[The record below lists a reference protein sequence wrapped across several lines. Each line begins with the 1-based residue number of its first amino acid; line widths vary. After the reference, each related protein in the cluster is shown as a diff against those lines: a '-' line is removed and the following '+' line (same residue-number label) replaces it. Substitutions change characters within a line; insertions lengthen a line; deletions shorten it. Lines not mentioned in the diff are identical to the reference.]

1 MISTQVIIWIKTE
14 LIISLDYI
22 SLVIY
27 KMNVW
32 PSFSCLI
39 T

>member
-27 KMNVW
+27 KMNV
-32 PSFSCLI
+32 
-39 T
+39 